1 MPETTRKDNGT
12 FVNVRASASGDADDS
27 SPDVDDSNSDGDT
40 PLPED
45 FPARETLVAAGYDT
59 TAAVEEASDED
70 LLALDHLGD
79 KTLGKIRNAQ

>member
-1 MPETTRKDNGT
+1 MPEIIRKENGT
-12 FVNVRASASGDADDS
+12 FVNTRASASSDADDS
-27 SPDVDDSNSDGDT
+27 GPDGDA
-40 PLPED
+40 LPED

-79 KTLGKIRNAQ
+79 KTLGKIRDAQ